1 MTVPCVT
8 ALAINESCLWIGT
21 NIGLLLRI
29 PIVIPTAVNA
39 SVSSKLQFIIFCV
52 VDLEKTI
59 MKLFF
64 DN

>member
-29 PIVIPTAVNA
+29 PIVIPTSVNA
-39 SVSSKLQFIIFCV
+39 TVSSKLKLIIFGV
-52 VDLEKTI
+52 HNLENPKE
-59 MKLFF
+59 MQ
-64 DN
+64 